1 MPGAGRGSD
10 ERALQGDEA
19 PDTELRNRLRAL
31 AQERRRFGYRRL
43 HVLLRREGHAVNRKR
58 VQRLYREEKLTVR
71 RRGGRKRA
79 MGTRQPIEVPLQA
92 NQRWSLDFV
101 TDQMTDGRRFRI
113 LTVVDNCT
121 RDCLALV
128 ADTSISGLRV
138 ARELTRLVQARGRPE
153 TIVSDNGTE
162 LTSNAI
168 LTWADDMRI
177 GWHYIAPGKL
187 QQNGYNESFN
197 GRLRDELLNETLFR
211 SLGHARTML
220 EDWRRDYN
228 RSSERTSRYVVD
240 GKRHCWAGSCTAGCL
255 EALEDSSA
263 RLRAPGPS
271 RSPRLKIQGPSERGW
286 SALTSPRSA
295 ASRRVRGAT
304 PMRVAAWL
312 RFSQGSSPSGAP
324 LKTGM
329 W

>member
-1 MPGAGRGSD
+1 MVTPAAHREAAAHLQSTYEMS
-10 ERALQGDEA
+10 ERRACRVLGVDRTSVRYQASKA
-19 PDTELRNRLRAL
+19 PDTELRERLRAL

-71 RRGGRKRA
+71 RRSGRKRA
-79 MGTRQPIEVPLQA
+79 IGTRQPIGVPLQA

-101 TDQMTDGRRFRI
+101 SDQMTDGRRFRI

-121 RDCLALV
+121 RECLALV

-138 ARELTRLVQARGRPE
+138 ARELDRLVQLRGRPE

-168 LTWADDMRI
+168 LSWADETGV
-177 GWHYIAPGKL
+177 GWHYIAPGKP

-211 SLGHARTML
+211 SLGQARSVL
-220 EDWRRDYN
+220 EAWRCDYN
-228 RSSERTSRYVVD
+228 EQRPHSKLGWLTPRAYAD
-240 GKRHCWAGSCTAGCL
+240 ALCGKGVGGAALREGSAPPALATHHQQGSDHRRALVTAG
-255 EALEDSSA
+255 
-263 RLRAPGPS
+263 
-271 RSPRLKIQGPSERGW
+271 
-286 SALTSPRSA
+286 
-295 ASRRVRGAT
+295 
-304 PMRVAAWL
+304 
-312 RFSQGSSPSGAP
+312 
-324 LKTGM
+324 
-329 W
+329 